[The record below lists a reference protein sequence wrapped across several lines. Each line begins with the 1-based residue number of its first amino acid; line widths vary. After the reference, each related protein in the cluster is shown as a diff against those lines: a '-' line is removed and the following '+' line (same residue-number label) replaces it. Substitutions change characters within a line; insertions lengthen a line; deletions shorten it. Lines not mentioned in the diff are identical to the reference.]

1 MDNWWNGLCWCYSI
15 VVEEKGL
22 KYMRAYRYPLEMYYS
37 HVGYGQVPY
46 MAGYGTELP
55 PSPPNTTVTTTSSSA
70 TTAEEDD
77 YMAYVQQYFPMM
89 FQALYGKSDEEKLA
103 TLRAKLKT
111 LQNLKKATPS
121 LAIMYDPQI
130 EKLKGLIQVLEQRA
144 DSEKETRTYLSAM
157 KWISAIGAIGI
168 GGSLMYFLIKRA

>member
-1 MDNWWNGLCWCYSI
+1 
-15 VVEEKGL
+15 
-22 KYMRAYRYPLEMYYS
+22 MRVYRYPLEMYYS

-55 PSPPNTTVTTTSSSA
+55 PSPPSTTATTSTATTT
-70 TTAEEDD
+70 EEDD
-77 YMAYVQQYFPMM
+77 YMVYVEQYFPMM

-130 EKLKGLIQVLEQRA
+130 EKLKGLIKVLEQRA